1 MKYLKVFTD
10 FAEKIDLLS
19 DAEVGRL
26 FKSMLEYAANGTESE
41 LKGNERFLWSMAK
54 LEIDR
59 QADNY
64 EKMCDTNKRIAT
76 NRYESLRK
84 ATGKHESCQ
93 DKEKDKD
100 KDKDKKDTP
109 PSGGVNARERARFPS
124 PAEEEIFHL
133 QNIWKSNRQCEHTTK
148 STHKRCSRRAT
159 YNLNGINLC
168 NQHAREY
175 MPKEIK
181 GGVFTP
187 PDADEVEAY
196 CRERG
201 NGIDG
206 RRFVDFYTAK
216 GWMVGKNRMTDWKA
230 AVRTWEQRGETDGRE
245 KKSGNVFAEL
255 VKEGALK

>member
-76 NRYESLRK
+76 NRYGSLRK

-100 KDKDKKDTP
+100 KDKDKEKDK
-109 PSGGVNARERARFPS
+109 
-124 PAEEEIFHL
+124 EEE
-133 QNIWKSNRQCEHTTK
+133 KKE
-148 STHKRCSRRAT
+148 
-159 YNLNGINLC
+159 
-168 NQHAREY
+168 
-175 MPKEIK
+175 KEIPDGISNKKAAAGPPRAPASFERFWTAYPKKVGKEAARKAYSRAKVPVERLLHALEAQK
-181 GGVFTP
+181 GSTQWQVENGRFIPNPATWLNQGRWE
-187 PDADEVEAY
+187 DEV
-196 CRERG
+196 CDPR
-201 NGIDG
+201 
-206 RRFVDFYTAK
+206 
-216 GWMVGKNRMTDWKA
+216 KA
-230 AVRTWEQRGETDGRE
+230 AAYTGGESDDESIRRVKRHMEEKRKLKTGDKDG
-245 KKSGNVFAEL
+245 A
-255 VKEGALK
+255 